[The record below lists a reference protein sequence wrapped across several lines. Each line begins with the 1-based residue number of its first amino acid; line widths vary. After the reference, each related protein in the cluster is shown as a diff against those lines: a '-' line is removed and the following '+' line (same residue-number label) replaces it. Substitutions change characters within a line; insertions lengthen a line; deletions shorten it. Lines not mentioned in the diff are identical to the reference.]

1 MSGHALQCGASG
13 SVRGCCRGSTRVS
26 VDWRKRMTSFSGPV
40 SRLRRRREMAAVT
53 LFVCVALGSFA
64 LLRPTSE
71 TGAPSSSLAGLFIGT
86 RPDKGWVDD
95 FARLAAR
102 APARPVV
109 LPETD
114 SGSTTSMPEAQTAAL
129 ATSAPI
135 ASSVAPAVDLLS
147 QTSSVRPA
155 RGAPLLPPVPDADAF
170 KVRKG
175 DRLLNQPHPLQ
186 GASTDVVVA
195 PHAMLAPVRQPRGN
209 NLRLASAAMKPVDL
223 APRATPDA
231 VFQGPPL
238 PPADPAID
246 PNAPVLGF
254 AEQGV
259 NIETPFR
266 AVFAVSPSDKRSWL
280 EAATEKTVAKKPVK
294 KPTRAAARHRRHH
307 NG

>member
-1 MSGHALQCGASG
+1 
-13 SVRGCCRGSTRVS
+13 
-26 VDWRKRMTSFSGPV
+26 
-40 SRLRRRREMAAVT
+40 MAAVT
-53 LFVCVALGSFA
+53 LFVSIALGSFA

-71 TGAPSSSLAGLFIGT
+71 TGAPSSSLARIFIGSQ
-86 RPDKGWVDD
+86 PDAGWVDD

-102 APARPVV
+102 ARSSPVV
-109 LPETD
+109 LQEAD
-114 SGSTTSMPEAQTAAL
+114 VVSTAPMPDLQTAAL
-129 ATSAPI
+129 PAPVPA
-135 ASSVAPAVDLLS
+135 ASPAVSADDLLLK
-147 QTSSVRPA
+147 TSSVRPA

-175 DRLLNQPHPLQ
+175 DRLFNQPHPLQ
-186 GASTDVVVA
+186 GASTDAVVA

-209 NLRLASAAMKPVDL
+209 NQRVASAAMKPMDL

-246 PNAPVLGF
+246 PNAPVLGY

-259 NIETPFR
+259 NVDAPFR
-266 AVFAVSPSDKRSWL
+266 AVFAVSPSDKRTWL

-294 KPTRAAARHRRHH
+294 KPTRAAQRHRRPH